1 MTVAPKMT
9 MTIAT
14 GRPATMSAADQTGS
28 SMMLGIH
35 VSEPSSPPRAA
46 GESFVTAGQPT
57 PG

>member
-1 MTVAPKMT
+1 

-46 GESFVTAGQPT
+46 GESFVTANPRLT
-57 PG
+57 